1 MSTYID
7 PRHPNKHGDYK
18 DCPELVVRYLYDSET
33 IRGLSPRTVNGY
45 YIDLRTFFRFLMQ
58 AHGLVPADVPPDEI
72 DIRRVDLDTIKS
84 VTTSDIYEFLHY
96 VTRERDNAPATR
108 ARKLSSLKG
117 FYKYLCNKM
126 KVLEI
131 NPTDGVETPALKKR
145 LPKYLSLNEGVELL
159 KNVQSDFYE
168 RDYCILTLFLNCGMR
183 LSELVNINITDI
195 HDDGTIRMSGKAIK
209 SGSFI

>member
-72 DIRRVDLDTIKS
+72 DIRRVYFLTKKC
-84 VTTSDIYEFLHY
+84 VTTCYIYYFVHY
-96 VTRERDNAPATR
+96 AT
-108 ARKLSSLKG
+108 G
-117 FYKYLCNKM
+117 
-126 KVLEI
+126 
-131 NPTDGVETPALKKR
+131 
-145 LPKYLSLNEGVELL
+145 
-159 KNVQSDFYE
+159 
-168 RDYCILTLFLNCGMR
+168 
-183 LSELVNINITDI
+183 
-195 HDDGTIRMSGKAIK
+195 
-209 SGSFI
+209 

>member
-7 PRHPNKHGDYK
+7 PRQPNKHGDYK

-96 VTRERDNAPATR
+96 VPRERETAPATR

-131 NPTDGVETPALKKR
+131 LRLVLK
-145 LPKYLSLNEGVELL
+145 
-159 KNVQSDFYE
+159 
-168 RDYCILTLFLNCGMR
+168 
-183 LSELVNINITDI
+183 
-195 HDDGTIRMSGKAIK
+195 
-209 SGSFI
+209 